1 MSFAPQDVAR
11 LKAEKNV
18 QGLIKVLGHAED
30 AFVRLEAVKALGE
43 LGAPEALDAL
53 IGAFNDADENVCFEA
68 QEALAKLSTGKQ
80 SDQSDEDALE
90 YYTFMKTSLG
100 NRMHLEVSTER
111 LCVYCEELGNVDLVD
126 PDYPQGVGKCAYGV
140 HSFDDSCEH
149 WKHNTKMPYWL
160 SKGYMQNNQEGWPR
174 RPWYRLF
181 DDGPDGE
188 KATH

>member
-1 MSFAPQDVAR
+1 MSLRPADVEK
-11 LKAEKNV
+11 LKEKKDV
-18 QGLIKVLGHAED
+18 EGLIKALANDPD
-30 AFVRLEAVKALGE
+30 ALVRLEAAKALGE

-53 IGAFNDADENVCFEA
+53 IDAFNDADANVCFEA

-80 SDQSDEDALE
+80 SDQSDEDELE

-100 NRMHLEVSTER
+100 NRMSLEVSTER
-111 LCVYCEELGNVDLVD
+111 LCVYCEQLRNVDLLD
-126 PDYPQGVGKCAYGV
+126 PGYPKGVGECPYGV
-140 HSFDDSCEH
+140 HSFDDTCEH
-149 WKHNTKMPYWL
+149 WKHNTNVRFWL
-160 SKGYMQNNQEGWPR
+160 SKGYMQNNQDGWPR